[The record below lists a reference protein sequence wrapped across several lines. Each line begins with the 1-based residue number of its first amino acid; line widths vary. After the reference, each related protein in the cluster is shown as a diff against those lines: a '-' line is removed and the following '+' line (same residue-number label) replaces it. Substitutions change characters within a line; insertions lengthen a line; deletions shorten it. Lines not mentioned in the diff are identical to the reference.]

1 MLCVMAGHSLIPHT
15 HPPPTHTRTTT
26 HTQQA
31 EKTGRKAQLAE
42 RLINGL
48 SGENARWGAEIKR
61 MESVE
66 GRLVGD
72 VMMAAAFVS
81 YAGPF
86 NMFFRKQLVDEK
98 WLPDLIERQI
108 PMSQGIKPLDMLT
121 K

>member
-1 MLCVMAGHSLIPHT
+1 MAD
-15 HPPPTHTRTTT
+15 
-26 HTQQA
+26 
-31 EKTGRKAQLAE
+31 

-48 SGENARWGAEIKR
+48 SGENTRWNSEIKR

-72 VMMAAAFVS
+72 VLIAAAFVS

-86 NMFFRKQLVDEK
+86 NMHFRQQLVHEK
-98 WLPDLIERQI
+98 WLPDLLERAI
-108 PMSQGIKPLDMLT
+108 PMSQVRSILKFLERNSINLDKATEFWLNTT